1 MEAAKEGEFELRS
14 IFIPCSVPTFGCIGR
29 RQKTL
34 RQIWGIM
41 NIEILEKNPNHCT
54 NEMSTHILKALVNKS
69 ENKDKF
75 QKKGTPYF
83 F

>member
-1 MEAAKEGEFELRS
+1 
-14 IFIPCSVPTFGCIGR
+14 
-29 RQKTL
+29 
-34 RQIWGIM
+34 M
-41 NIEILEKNPNHCT
+41 NIKILEKNPNHCT
-54 NEMSTHILKALVNKS
+54 KEMSTPILKALVSKS

>member
-1 MEAAKEGEFELRS
+1 
-14 IFIPCSVPTFGCIGR
+14 
-29 RQKTL
+29 
-34 RQIWGIM
+34 M
-41 NIEILEKNPNHCT
+41 NIEILEKNSNHCT
-54 NEMSTHILKALVNKS
+54 NEMSTPIPKALVSKS